1 MKLLFVLYG
10 FVGGGAER
18 VTSIIASGLAERG
31 YDITVLSYD
40 VPRSYPMSEKVKY
53 VYFREGRRLKRR
65 FILFQDIRKTVRN
78 LKPDVAIGILP
89 LFSFWLRIATLG
101 LRVKTIAWDHSSFA
115 RCKKPTSDEHFIKY
129 WIYPFFTHTFT
140 LTLKDKE
147 LAYFDKNISIMPN
160 PLTFE
165 PAKQVEGKE
174 KLVIGIGNVSTW
186 RTKGFDYLIK
196 AWAKLQPN
204 HPEWNLLIAGRGD
217 ATYLESLVKDLGCKN
232 VTISSFN
239 KNIIEV
245 YKRASIF
252 VLSSRTEG
260 FPMVLLEAMSQG
272 CACVAFDNLG
282 RTEEILGEDAGLL
295 FETGNVEQMKK
306 KIEFFITHPE
316 ARIEY
321 GEKAIMRSQLFK
333 TETILDRWE
342 NELKRL

>member
-31 YDITVLSYD
+31 YDVTVLSYD
-40 VPRSYPMSEKVKY
+40 VPRSYPMSERVKY
-53 VYFREGRRLKRR
+53 VYFREVRRLKRR
-65 FILFQDIRKTVRN
+65 FVLFQDIRRTVKK

-89 LFSFWLRIATLG
+89 LFSFWLRMATLG
-101 LRVKTIAWDHSSFA
+101 LKVKTIAWDHSSFA

-129 WIYPFFTHTFT
+129 WVYPLFTRTFA
-140 LTLKDKE
+140 LTQKDQKI
-147 LAYFDKNISIMPN
+147 AYFNKNIRVMPN

-165 PAKQVEGKE
+165 PSKQIEEKE
-174 KLVIGIGNVSTW
+174 PLIIGIGNVSTW

-196 AWAKLQPN
+196 AWAKLQPQ

-217 ATYLESLVKDLGCKN
+217 ATYLNSLIAELGCKN

-239 KNIIEV
+239 KDIIDV

-295 FETGNVEQMKK
+295 FETGNEEQMTE
-306 KIEFFITHPE
+306 KIEYFITHPE
-316 ARIEY
+316 ARI
-321 GEKAIMRSQLFK
+321 GFGQKAIERSQLFK

-342 NELKRL
+342 DELK

>member
-31 YDITVLSYD
+31 YDVTLLSYD
-40 VPRSYPMSEKVKY
+40 VPRSYPMSERVKY

-65 FILFQDIRKTVRN
+65 IILFQDIRRTVKK

-89 LFSFWLRIATLG
+89 LFSFWLRMATLG
-101 LRVKTIAWDHSSFA
+101 LKVKTIAWDHSSFA

-129 WIYPFFTHTFT
+129 WIYPLFTRTFA
-140 LTLKDKE
+140 LTQKDQKI
-147 LAYFDKNISIMPN
+147 AYFNKNIRVMPN

-165 PAKQVEGKE
+165 PSKQIEEKE
-174 KLVIGIGNVSTW
+174 PLIIGIGNVSTW

-196 AWAKLQPN
+196 AWAKLQPQ

-217 ATYLESLVKDLGCKN
+217 ATYLNSLIAELGCKN

-239 KNIIEV
+239 KDIIDV

-272 CACVAFDNLG
+272 CACVAFDNQG

-295 FETGNVEQMKK
+295 FESGNEEQMTEKT
-306 KIEFFITHPE
+306 EYFITHPDL
-316 ARIEY
+316 RIEY
-321 GEKAIMRSQLFK
+321 GQKAIERSRLFK

-342 NELKRL
+342 DELKRL